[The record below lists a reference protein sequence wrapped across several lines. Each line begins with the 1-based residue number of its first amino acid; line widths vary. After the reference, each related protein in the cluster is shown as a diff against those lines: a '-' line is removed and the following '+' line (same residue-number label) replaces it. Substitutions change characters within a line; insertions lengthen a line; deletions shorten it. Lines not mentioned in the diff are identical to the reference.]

1 MNEILKTISNIG
13 IVPVV
18 AINDAKKAVPLAKAL
33 VAGGLPTAEVTFRTA
48 AAEDAMRA
56 ITAEVPEMLVGAGT
70 VLTPDQLDRALDAG
84 SKFIVS
90 PGFNPEM
97 VKYGL
102 SKGALMLPGT
112 ATGGEMEQAMAL
124 GLDVVKFFPAEQNGG
139 IAKIKALAGP
149 YKKLKWMPTGGVNT
163 KNLMDYLSFDQI
175 VACGGTWMVK
185 PELVENE
192 CWDEITAIC
201 KEAVKTML
209 GLQIMHVGINCADP
223 DEAAATAKRFEA
235 LFGFAYK
242 AGNSSDFAG
251 TVVECMKKPGR
262 GRNGHIAIGTNS
274 VDRAMYHLG
283 RQGVEFDESSI
294 SYNDKGQAK
303 NVYLKEEVG
312 GFAIH
317 VMKK

>member
-18 AINDAKKAVPLAKAL
+18 AINDASKAVPLAKAL

-185 PELVENE
+185 PELIENE

-262 GRNGHIAIGTNS
+262 GKNGHIGIGANS

-283 RQGVEFDESSI
+283 RMGVEFDESSI

-303 NVYLKEEVG
+303 NVYLKEEVA

>member
-18 AINDAKKAVPLAKAL
+18 AINDASKAVPLAKAL

-185 PELVENE
+185 PELIENE
-192 CWDEITAIC
+192 KWDEITAIC
-201 KEAVKTML
+201 KDAVKTML

-262 GRNGHIAIGTNS
+262 GKNGHIAIGTNS

-283 RQGVEFDESSI
+283 RQGVKFDESSI

>member
-18 AINDAKKAVPLAKAL
+18 AINDASKAVPLAKAL

-102 SKGALMLPGT
+102 SKGALRLPGT

-185 PELVENE
+185 PELIENE
-192 CWDEITAIC
+192 KWDEITAIC
-201 KEAVKTML
+201 KDAVKTML

-262 GRNGHIAIGTNS
+262 GKNGHIAIGTNS

>member
-18 AINDAKKAVPLAKAL
+18 AIEDASKAVPLAKAL
-33 VAGGLPTAEVTFRTA
+33 VAGGLPTAEITFRTA

-70 VLTPDQLDRALDAG
+70 VLTPEQLDRALDAG

-185 PELVENE
+185 SDLIENE
-192 CWDEITAIC
+192 RWDEITAIC
-201 KEAVKTML
+201 RDAVKTML

-223 DEAAATAKRFEA
+223 DEAAATARRFET

-242 AGNSSDFAG
+242 PGNSSDFAG

-262 GRNGHIAIGTNS
+262 GKNGHIGIGANS

-294 SYNDKGQAK
+294 SYNPKGQIK
-303 NVYLKEEVG
+303 NVYLKDEVA

>member
-18 AINDAKKAVPLAKAL
+18 AIEDASKAVPLAKAL

-56 ITAEVPEMLVGAGT
+56 ITREVPEMLVGAGT

-185 PELVENE
+185 ADLIENE
-192 CWDEITAIC
+192 KWDEITAIC

-209 GLQIMHVGINCADP
+209 GLQLMHVGINCADP
-223 DEAAATAKRFEA
+223 DEAAAVAKRFET

-262 GRNGHIAIGTNS
+262 GKNGHIAIGANS
-274 VDRAMYHLG
+274 VDRAIYHLG

-294 SYNDKGQAK
+294 KVNAKGQTT
-303 NVYLKEEVG
+303 NVYLKDEVG

>member
-18 AINDAKKAVPLAKAL
+18 AINDASKAVPLAKAL

-185 PELVENE
+185 PELIENE
-192 CWDEITAIC
+192 KWDEITAIC
-201 KEAVKTML
+201 KDAVKTML

-262 GRNGHIAIGTNS
+262 GKNGHIAIGTNS

>member
-1 MNEILKTISNIG
+1 MNEILKEISQIG

-18 AINDAKKAVPLAKAL
+18 AIEDAKKAVPLARAL
-33 VAGGLPTAEVTFRTA
+33 VAGGLPTAEITFRTA

-124 GLDVVKFFPAEQNGG
+124 GLEVVKFFPAEQNGG

-149 YKKLKWMPTGGVNT
+149 YKKLRWMPTGGVTT
-163 KNLMDYLSFDQI
+163 KNMMDYLSFDQI

-185 PELVENE
+185 ADLIEGER
-192 CWDEITAIC
+192 WDEITAIC
-201 KEAVKTML
+201 REAVKTML
-209 GLQIMHVGINCADP
+209 GVNGADAE
-223 DEAAATAKRFEA
+223 EAERTAKTFA
-235 LFGFAYK
+235 GLFGFPYK

-262 GRNGHIAIGTNS
+262 GLHGHIGIGANS
-274 VDRAMYHLG
+274 VERAMYHLG
-283 RQGVEFDESSI
+283 RQGVEFAETSVTT
-294 SYNDKGQAK
+294 NAKGQVT
-303 NVYLKEEVG
+303 NVYLKDEVA

-317 VMKK
+317 VMRK